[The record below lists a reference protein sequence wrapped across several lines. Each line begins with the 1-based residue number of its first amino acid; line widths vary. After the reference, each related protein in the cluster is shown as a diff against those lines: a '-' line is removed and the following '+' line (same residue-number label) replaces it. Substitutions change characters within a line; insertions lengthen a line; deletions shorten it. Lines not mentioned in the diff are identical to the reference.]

1 MGWRG
6 GQQCTGDVIIKTE
19 GAHATA
25 RRKRRSRAGYRADR
39 VRAGKGA
46 WAATGKKAIGRD
58 FVKTVTTEQSL
69 GGGESQQMAG
79 QECSNGGNGQCEDT
93 ELGHGHRGLGG
104 GGTFSCCSD
113 GTPEARMS
121 GGCCSSSS

>member
-1 MGWRG
+1 MRG
-6 GQQCTGDVIIKTE
+6 RRNNKVRRSTCYSTPQKTE
-19 GAHATA
+19 Q
-25 RRKRRSRAGYRADR
+25 SRVPADR

-46 WAATGKKAIGRD
+46 WAAAGKKAIGRD
-58 FVKTVTTEQSL
+58 FVKTMTTEQSL

-93 ELGHGHRGLGG
+93 ESGRGHRGLGG
-104 GGTFSCCSD
+104 GGTFACCSH

-121 GGCCSSSS
+121 GGRCSSSL